1 MADQRL
7 STDDREM
14 KRTVSAYETENTV
27 NERVAAQ
34 VIQLSKSNAAAQ
46 VISAVR
52 IATRSVQR
60 TLPRDFEGQQRTV
73 TAEHPPPRGKHAP
86 GIHGIA
92 ALSGDGIERVRLVT
106 GCCPATLRCKWR
118 TTCKRLPRH
127 SESNHGQSFG
137 GIGSLTGS

>member
-7 STDDREM
+7 STDDRQM

-34 VIQLSKSNAAAQ
+34 VIQLSKSNTTAQ
-46 VISAVR
+46 VISAVH
-52 IATRSVQR
+52 IATRAVQR
-60 TLPRDFEGQQRTV
+60 TLPRDFDGQQRTV

-92 ALSGDGIERVRLVT
+92 ALSGDWIERVRLVT
-106 GCCPATLRCKWR
+106 GCCHGLSGANGEPRANDSLAIQSR
-118 TTCKRLPRH
+118 TTDSRL
-127 SESNHGQSFG
+127 E
-137 GIGSLTGS
+137 GSAL